1 MIKVILY
8 VNIRRLKDD
17 SNGFMSRNNI
27 WIGRYKT
34 IKRYTYQVIENLP
47 VVFPRKIIR
56 NQKFSLIRRRLI
68 TTPITVDSFLWLER
82 VNQNNQQR
90 NNLHSIFLCTG
101 KGTEKAKI
109 ICMSRLKPSQTEG
122 MIKCL
127 KAFLNFGAISTIL
140 ISIVQYQITD
150 FSADNF

>member
-34 IKRYTYQVIENLP
+34 IKIYTYQVIENLP

-56 NQKFSLIRRRLI
+56 NQEFSLIRRRLI
-68 TTPITVDSFLWLER
+68 TTPVTVDSSLWLER
-82 VNQNNQQR
+82 VNQNNKQR
-90 NNLHSIFLCTG
+90 NNLHSIFYVQVRGPRKQKLYACRG
-101 KGTEKAKI
+101 
-109 ICMSRLKPSQTEG
+109 SSHLKPR
-122 MIKCL
+122 
-127 KAFLNFGAISTIL
+127 AW
-140 ISIVQYQITD
+140 
-150 FSADNF
+150 